1 MDRAWNIA
9 AVICLLI
16 AAFFLLRE
24 NYNAA
29 FVAATLGAVAWFMNY
44 RSQLRDT
51 IIEPVETSEPDA
63 DDLENDSENEE
74 KK

>member
-1 MDRAWNIA
+1 LTDRAWNIA
-9 AVICLLI
+9 AVICLFI

-44 RSQLRDT
+44 RNQLRGT
-51 IIEPVETSEPDA
+51 IIEPAETSEMDE
-63 DDLENDSENEE
+63 DDFEDDDE
-74 KK
+74 K